1 MRLIEKQ
8 MIAAI
13 AAGKPFHSSNTSV
26 SYHSDKDGKW
36 ACVTLHGNT
45 IAMATAG
52 GQVIVDRETLR
63 KWPTPTTKSRLNA
76 LGARVYTRKGVVY
89 LNGVA
94 L

>member
-13 AAGKPFHSSNTSV
+13 AAGKDWNGGNTIV
-26 SYHSDKDGKW
+26 SIHSDG
-36 ACVTLHGNT
+36 VGGTLPNVFLHGNH
-45 IAMATAG
+45 IATMHADKCVVNVG
-52 GQVIVDRETLR
+52 TLR

-76 LGARVYTRKGVVY
+76 LGANVRTRKGVVY